1 MSELIKVE
9 SVALETA
16 IHEAR
21 RVIGTPVEDEVLAKV
36 RKWLLDLHVAVDI
49 DLFMSEFLREAR
61 GAPSE

>member
-36 RKWLLDLHVAVDI
+36 RKWLLDLHVQVDV
-49 DLFMSEFLREAR
+49 DVFMREFHEAAR
-61 GAPSE
+61 GGPAD